1 MLLVRVFDQVE
12 ASIASSAAEGAP
24 CLGISLRNLG
34 LTANQKM
41 LAQQVYRTKAT
52 LAAMLI
58 LSSENS
64 RRVPTIATLDKEWWY
79 GARMGIWFTLFHFSG
94 LPTTPLHVARAIEAD
109 LLLDSQTAGVA
120 AFLFWSVRATERPS
134 TARRFRGGRRQSRRR
149 HT

>member
-12 ASIASSAAEGAP
+12 TSIASSAAEGAP

-64 RRVPTIATLDKEWWY
+64 RRVPTIVTLDKEWWY
-79 GARMGIWFTLFHFSG
+79 GARMAIWFTSFHFSG
-94 LPTTPLHVARAIEAD
+94 SPNDTTPAARVIEAD
-109 LLLDSQTAGVA
+109 V
-120 AFLFWSVRATERPS
+120 LF
-134 TARRFRGGRRQSRRR
+134 
-149 HT
+149 